1 MAACSAAQH
10 SPRSEPDAPFLNN
23 FDDGASIA
31 GTDAEML
38 ARSRATAAQA
48 QYLMSG
54 VENGAIYAQ
63 AAADSTKRAGGRK
76 RGRKPAGEGSPG
88 AKRARADAAA
98 MPPPSMPGIGL
109 GPLNP
114 GSDTFDPVAL
124 SQRSQLISKA
134 NRRPAQPKQRKPW
147 TSHDTQQLVRAV
159 DVYKAKWSTIEKA
172 IREGHIAFNVPE
184 RDQQGLRDKAR
195 LVKVDILK

>member
-1 MAACSAAQH
+1 
-10 SPRSEPDAPFLNN
+10 
-23 FDDGASIA
+23 
-31 GTDAEML
+31 
-38 ARSRATAAQA
+38 
-48 QYLMSG
+48 MSG
-54 VENGAIYAQ
+54 ADNGALYAV
-63 AAADSTKRAGGRK
+63 AAADSSKQVGGRK
-76 RGRKPAGEGSPG
+76 RGRKPAAEGDSA
-88 AKRARADAAA
+88 AKRARANDAAA
-98 MPPPSMPGIGL
+98 MPPPPVPAIEL
-109 GPLNP
+109 GPLP
-114 GSDTFDPVAL
+114 PASVAFDPVAL